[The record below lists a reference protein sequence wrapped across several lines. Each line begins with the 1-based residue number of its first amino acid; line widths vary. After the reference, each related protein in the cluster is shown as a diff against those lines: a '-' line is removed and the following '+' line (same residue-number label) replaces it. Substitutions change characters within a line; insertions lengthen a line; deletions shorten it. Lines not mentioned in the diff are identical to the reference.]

1 MDIIVGIDLGTT
13 NSEIAWVSDGKPSII
28 KVDGLEIVPS
38 CAGLSD
44 EGDIV
49 VGHEALNIA
58 SAYPDRAI
66 LSVKRIM
73 GQDQTLHLGD
83 HEYSPQEISAFILRH
98 LKKEAEKFIGQP
110 INKAVITVP
119 AYFTDAQRKAT
130 REAGEIAGIN
140 VARIINEPTA
150 AALAYESQNNET
162 KTVLVY
168 DLGGGTFDVSVV
180 RIEEGIV
187 EVLSSVG
194 DNHLGGDDF
203 DMEIVNF
210 LAERLESEYGLNVD
224 GDSYAAA
231 RLKIEAEKL
240 KKRLSDH
247 PFADIEIDH
256 IGQVDG
262 KDIHMSS
269 EISRMEF
276 QEMIADDINRTM
288 ESVSRAMEDASV
300 LAADIDKIIMVGGST
315 RIPMI
320 SRLII
325 EKFGEPPCIGIDP
338 DLCVA
343 IGAGIQAGREMGIN
357 TGGALIDVTPYTF
370 GTSAIG
376 QINGMF
382 SERQFVPLIHRNTKL
397 PASKTD
403 VFYTVVKNQ
412 EKAMLNVF
420 QGEEKDS
427 KDNLLIGEYIFEL
440 SKSKEGSEIL
450 LRYDLDINGI
460 LKIEAIEKKTG
471 KTIKGVIENAFS
483 ELSETM
489 ISRSRKRV
497 AQGFGEDTDSKE
509 KEASGAKEMPGP
521 IAEILKDA
529 LEKLD
534 QAPDDDKDEIINLM
548 EDIKTATQDGDIQRA
563 GDLSEELDDI
573 LFYID

>member
-49 VGHEALNIA
+49 VGNEALNIA

-73 GQDQTLHLGD
+73 GKDQTLCLGD
-83 HEYSPQEISAFILRH
+83 HAYSPQEISAFILRH

-110 INKAVITVP
+110 ITKAVITVP

-203 DMEIVNF
+203 DMEIVGF
-210 LAERLESEYGLNVD
+210 LSERLESEYGLNVD

-269 EISRMEF
+269 EISRLEF

-320 SRLII
+320 SHLII

-343 IGAGIQAGREMGIN
+343 MGAGIQAGREMGIE

-412 EKAMLNVF
+412 EKAILNVF

-427 KDNLLIGEYIFEL
+427 KDNLLIGEYTFEL
-440 SKSKEGSEIL
+440 SESPEGSEIL

-489 ISRSRKRV
+489 INDSRKRV
-497 AQGFGEDTDSKE
+497 AQGFGEETDSKE
-509 KEASGAKEMPGP
+509 KEASGPKEMPGP

-534 QAPDDDKDEIINLM
+534 QAPDDDKDEIVNLM
-548 EDIKTATQDGDIQRA
+548 EDIKAAVQDGDIQRA
-563 GDLSEELDDI
+563 GDLSENLDDI